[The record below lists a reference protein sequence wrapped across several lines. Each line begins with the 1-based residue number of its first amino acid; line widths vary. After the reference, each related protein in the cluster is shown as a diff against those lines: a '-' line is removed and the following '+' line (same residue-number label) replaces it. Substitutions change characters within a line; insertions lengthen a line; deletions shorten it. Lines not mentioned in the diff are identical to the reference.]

1 MNRENLAYRVARRAY
16 RETRNLKS
24 YLQWRAFRWRNASTD
39 VSAPG
44 TITEEERVQLDAKEQ
59 HLQRCLF
66 GLRPQRFLEIGIGG
80 YPCIERLRKLREV
93 GIAYSGCDFEEVCR
107 IHQAALSRNGMNA
120 ADFRFLSNKVGT
132 YSWTLMELVNKG
144 EKFDLIYLDGHHTFY
159 VDLPAAFLAHF
170 LLPPGGY
177 LFLDDI
183 DWTLESLRNNMYRFY
198 GEWALYRKAY
208 DFSEYDQ
215 EQQRQDHIRMI
226 AESVMIGQLG
236 YLKDTERS
244 LEGWWVLKKPL

>member
-1 MNRENLAYRVARRAY
+1 MNENNLAYKIARRAY
-16 RETRNLKS
+16 RGTRNMKL
-24 YLQWRAFRWRNASTD
+24 YLQWRAFRWRHPSANA
-39 VSAPG
+39 SAPG
-44 TITEEERVQLDAKEQ
+44 TITEEESAQLDAKEQ

-66 GLRPQRFLEIGIGG
+66 GLRPQRLLEIGIGG
-80 YPCIERLRKLREV
+80 YPCIPRLRRLQEA

-107 IHQAALSRNGMNA
+107 THQAALAQNGLNPE
-120 ADFRFLSNKVGT
+120 DFRYLSNKVGT

-144 EKFDLIYLDGHHTFY
+144 DKFDLIYLDGHHTFY

-183 DWTLESLRNNMYRFY
+183 DWTLEFLKGNMYRFY
-198 GEWALYRKAY
+198 GEWALYRNAY
-208 DFSEYDQ
+208 DFSDYD
-215 EQQRQDHIRMI
+215 EQQQRINHIRMI

-236 YLKDTERS
+236 YVKDTERS
-244 LEGWWVLKKPL
+244 VEGWWVLRKPV